1 VTLLP
6 ELVRAVAVASLREP
20 DIQAFQRLGIPT
32 DLIEEAAI
40 QRVTDREARDKFGIV
55 GSGDMSGVVF
65 PYLDPATGHRV
76 TARLRR
82 DNPEVENGK
91 PKNKYMSAYG
101 DRRHLYF
108 APGAADLLADPE
120 VPVVLVEAEKSVL
133 ALTAWARRTG
143 TKYAPVG
150 MGGCFGWR
158 GRVGKSETANGERVD
173 ELGALPDLMYA
184 SKGRKT
190 IVLMDANASNNPKVQ
205 KARKMLVRQLI
216 EQGADAW
223 IAELPSVDGV
233 NGPDDYIGVCGDAAM
248 AAVLATATRRN
259 AGGDSGSTESQT
271 ARLLRLAAGVQ
282 LFHSQE
288 HKPYA
293 TVMVNGHQEH
303 MPIEGTKFR
312 QWLREQYYRETQ
324 AAPRSQ
330 AIQDALSTLA
340 SRALFAGPE
349 CHVWMRVAG
358 VADRVY
364 LDLGNEA
371 WQVVEITPRG
381 WNVLVESPVKF
392 RRPEG
397 MLPLPTPERGGSLE
411 SLKGFV
417 NLADESDWRLVVAFL
432 LQCFRPQGPYPV
444 LICNGEHGSAKST
457 SAKVLRDLVDPNAA
471 THSSPP
477 ADVQDVAIAAHNQW
491 LVSLDNLSR
500 IPEWLSDALCRLATG
515 GGMRTRRLYTDTEE
529 TILQAQRPII
539 LNGIDQLAT
548 RPDLLDRA
556 IVISLP
562 TLQDHR
568 DEQEFWSTFAVQ
580 RAKIL
585 GAILDAVA
593 LAMAE
598 LPNVFLDP
606 KPRMADFAL
615 WGTALEKALVW
626 QPGSFMG
633 AYRQN
638 REGAN
643 DNVLEA
649 SPVGTAL
656 EKLMAEKGV
665 FRGTMTDLL
674 KELASHV
681 EDSVKNDRSW
691 PRNAQI
697 LRNQLNRLAPNL
709 RMAAIFITFT
719 KDSTRKRN
727 RIVEI
732 KRTPSVPSEA
742 TEPKQAQPPGTR
754 TLADGAGSD
763 ADSAAHPPSNG
774 NSLALKQGDA
784 SDDADGSLGIF
795 TPPDSNTK
803 PLVGEL

>member
-1 VTLLP
+1 MSD
-6 ELVRAVAVASLREP
+6 VAT
-20 DIQAFQRLGIPT
+20 FNRLGIPI
-32 DLIEEAAI
+32 DLLEAACVE
-40 QRVTDREARDKFGIV
+40 RVTDREARDKFGIV
-55 GSGDMSGVVF
+55 GSGDMSGIAF
-65 PYLDPATGHRV
+65 QYLDPATGHRV

-82 DNPEVENGK
+82 DNPEIENGK

-108 APGAADLLADPE
+108 APGAAELLADQE
-120 VPVVLVEAEKSVL
+120 VPVVLVEAEKSAL
-133 ALTAWARRTG
+133 ALTAWAHRTG
-143 TKYAPVG
+143 AKYVAMG
-150 MGGCFGWR
+150 MGGCWGWR
-158 GRVGKSETANGERVD
+158 GRVGKAETANGERVD

-184 SKGRKT
+184 SNGRKT
-190 IVLMDANASNNPKVQ
+190 IVLMDANASDNPKVQ
-205 KARKMLVRQLI
+205 RARKMLVRQLM

-223 IAELPSVDGV
+223 IAELPSADGV
-233 NGPDDYIGVCGDAAM
+233 NGPDDYVGVSGDAAM
-248 AAVLATATRRN
+248 AAVLAAATRCN

-271 ARLLRLAAGVQ
+271 ARLLRLASGAQ

-312 QWLREQYYRETQ
+312 QWLRQQYYRETE
-324 AAPRSQ
+324 AAPRTQ
-330 AIQDALSTLA
+330 AINDALATLA
-340 SRALFAGPE
+340 SRSLFAGAE

-358 VADRVY
+358 VADRIY
-364 LDLGNEA
+364 LDLGSQG
-371 WQVVEITPRG
+371 WQVVEITPAG
-381 WNVLVESPVKF
+381 WNVLAESPVKF

-411 SLKGFV
+411 NLKAFV
-417 NLADESDWRLVVAFL
+417 NLADESDWRLVAAFL
-432 LQCFRPQGPYPV
+432 LQCFRPHGPYPV

-457 SAKVLRDLVDPNAA
+457 TAKVLRDLVDPNAA

-477 ADVQDVAIAAHNQW
+477 ADVQDVMIAAHNEW
-491 LVSLDNLSR
+491 LVSLDNLSK

-539 LNGIDQLAT
+539 LNGIDHLAT

-562 TLQDHR
+562 TLKGHR

-593 LAMAE
+593 LAIAE
-598 LPNVFLDP
+598 LPTVRLEP
-606 KPRMADFAL
+606 KPRMADFAI
-615 WGTALEKALVW
+615 WGTALEKALSW
-626 QPGSFMG
+626 RPGTFMA

-643 DNVLEA
+643 DSVLEA
-649 SPVGTAL
+649 SPVGAAL
-656 EKLMAEKGV
+656 EKLMAENGV

-681 EDSVKNDRSW
+681 EDSVKSDRSW
-691 PRNAQI
+691 PRNPMV

-719 KDSTRKRN
+719 RDGMRKRN
-727 RIVEI
+727 RLVEI
-732 KRTPSVPSEA
+732 KRAPSLPSVA
-742 TEPKQAQPPGTR
+742 TESKLAQPPATR
-754 TLADGAGSD
+754 TLADGTGSK
-763 ADSAAHPPSNG
+763 ADGAPSNG
-774 NSLALKQGDA
+774 KSLTLKRGDA
-784 SDDADGSLGIF
+784 SDGADGSLGVF
-795 TPPDSNTK
+795 ETTDSGADW
-803 PLVGEL
+803 LVGEL